1 MRKSQGG
8 RLCVAPAALRLPAG
22 PLGWRTD
29 ATQSRPASP
38 VVGGQGGS
46 PLPVLYVIRVR
57 WLMTSKVTDFT
68 YGLSLRGPYVSA
80 LRGYFRAICSACLFN
95 VTVTIIVY
103 RHRNGKDTMKDAHDN
118 LTSDL
123 LPVQRPR
130 GRPRTG
136 KAKTQA
142 ERQAAYRARVQA
154 EYLTVRLPKGLVQG
168 LKDAQMK
175 AVRNGSALVALTPL
189 QAGELLKAIRVSE
202 RSQQG

>member
-1 MRKSQGG
+1 M
-8 RLCVAPAALRLPAG
+8 PP
-22 PLGWRTD
+22 P
-29 ATQSRPASP
+29 
-38 VVGGQGGS
+38 
-46 PLPVLYVIRVR
+46 
-57 WLMTSKVTDFT
+57 
-68 YGLSLRGPYVSA
+68 
-80 LRGYFRAICSACLFN
+80 ACLFF

>member
-1 MRKSQGG
+1 M
-8 RLCVAPAALRLPAG
+8 AALSFCRACGVTVVATVGNLTLYLSPIISASCLTLALCTDSTGLCTFSVKSSVLSSCGAALTPPAG
-22 PLGWRTD
+22 
-29 ATQSRPASP
+29 
-38 VVGGQGGS
+38 GS
-46 PLPVLYVIRVR
+46 
-57 WLMTSKVTDFT
+57 
-68 YGLSLRGPYVSA
+68 GLSARERGAAQCRPP
-80 LRGYFRAICSACLFN
+80 ACLFS